1 MNEKDIRGALENK
14 TIIADGTMDDE
25 VNYIFN
31 QMQEQ
36 KRLVQTRIT
45 IEDIIKAYKGEID
58 WNTYLKERHEYNAKV
73 QEENNRKIVNF
84 RQSKEEYKIEYKIE
98 LPILDFTTFA
108 IAEALGKRDRNEEA
122 KGYQN

>member
-1 MNEKDIRGALENK
+1 MNEKNIKGAFENK
-14 TIIADGTMDDE
+14 TIIADGTMADE

-58 WNTYLKERHEYNAKV
+58 WNTYLKERHEYNAKI

-84 RQSKEEYKIEYKIE
+84 AQSPSEYKLEYKLE
-98 LPILDFTTFA
+98 LPILDFTTFS
-108 IAEALGKRDRNEEA
+108 IAEILGKRDRNE
-122 KGYQN
+122 GN